1 MLEQRNLSVKKL
13 ALAILLLA
21 ALVIGAESSVAQT
34 TTTKTPTPKPGST
47 PVATTSGPS
56 NSSQGTLFV
65 CSNQAV
71 LTFTGTSLVCW
82 DIFYQI
88 FSGSSGSG
96 TAITGVRHVPV
107 AGVYNV
113 TDDINYNSG
122 VTVGAGGSA
131 SAKVDIAR
139 ETDPSKIDFSYVLTD
154 VQDGCNVKTNASP
167 SGTQEASSG
176 SSSGSTATN
185 VVNFGVT
192 TNIFAPNGG
201 TLNPNL
207 SPEAAVVIGPRPSD
221 RFRSQTP
228 GLIFAQCD
236 AFALAEPGIVYD
248 NDTVTI
254 FWSWFTKTRKEM
266 DDELTN
272 AIYVAKLNTA
282 DLPMTTRTE
291 PVLRDGNFWVFYT
304 ATVGNLRPGHYE
316 VGFLHTWA
324 NPVNDGYNDYGPGT
338 ARSRDSGNCNF
349 NVTPNPDNKSVT
361 YSGMYFP
368 TNFPTHD
375 LPTPAP

>member
-1 MLEQRNLSVKKL
+1 MKKL
-13 ALAILLLA
+13 ALTTLLLV
-21 ALVIGAESSVAQT
+21 ALVIGVGSSVAQT

-47 PVATTSGPS
+47 AVATTTGPS

-71 LTFTGTSLVCW
+71 LTFTGTSLVGW

-88 FSGSSGSG
+88 FSGGSGSG
-96 TAITGVRHVPV
+96 TAITGVRQVAV
-107 AGVYNV
+107 AGIYNV
-113 TDDINYNSG
+113 TDIAPYNSG

-139 ETDPSKIDFSYVLTD
+139 ETNPAKIDFSYVLTD
-154 VQDGCNVKTNASP
+154 VQDGCNVSNVAAP
-167 SGTQEASSG
+167 SGTEIASSN
-176 SSSGSTATN
+176 SGSTATTN
-185 VVNFGVT
+185 VNFGVT

-254 FWSWFTKTRKEM
+254 FWSWFTKTKDEM
-266 DDELTN
+266 NQELAN
-272 AIYVAKLNTA
+272 AIYTVKLNTA

-291 PVLRDGNFWVFYT
+291 PVLRDGNMWVFYT

-324 NPVNDGYNDYGPGT
+324 NPVNDGFNDYGPGT

-349 NVTPNPDNKSVT
+349 NVTRNPDNASVT
-361 YSGMYFP
+361 YTGMYFP
-368 TNFPTHD
+368 TDFPTHA
-375 LPTPAP
+375 LPTPQP